1 MLTQFK
7 SLGRPHRPRA
17 LFASTPSSDSSPDAP
32 RGVTRSR
39 EDDAEDAREV
49 KRLKMFGTQV
59 ARQVGIP
66 ADSLDCFVE
75 LEVKQ
80 MLITLMA
87 RIIALEAEK
96 VCDENEEL
104 LRSKKFGRGLAKRVL
119 ACLLS
124 PNLSAY
130 VTEVTDHVVN
140 FIRKN
145 PVRFKVPLP
154 VLEDPELVEVLAGL
168 VSVYLTDL
176 CSAIKQKMNSSIKKG
191 QDIATLVARLVY
203 KTNIEMTVS
212 HWIRIAFLRRCL
224 VVFNQ
229 LKKKEVVPFD
239 EAPEA
244 TLAATSRAVSV

>member
-1 MLTQFK
+1 MFAQFK

-17 LFASTPSSDSSPDAP
+17 LSASAPSSDSSVHRQSVNGGSVPICDDMSDGSCQPDAP

-49 KRLKMFGTQV
+49 KRLKTFGTQV

-176 CSAIKQKMNSSIKKG
+176 RSAIKQKMNSSIKKG

-212 HWIRIAFLRRCL
+212 HWIRIAFL
-224 VVFNQ
+224 
-229 LKKKEVVPFD
+229 
-239 EAPEA
+239 
-244 TLAATSRAVSV
+244 